1 MTVQLYSAQPI
12 RALLQIAGDLLAIA
26 IVVLSIW
33 ISQLVREAIASLGVL
48 GTRIEDA
55 GSGFSTSLRDA
66 GEALAQVP
74 LVGEG
79 IAQPFRD
86 ASVPADELAAA
97 GVSLRSG
104 VDTLATAVGTALWLL
119 PVLVVL
125 LLWVLPRVRSAV
137 RAGATGRLARS
148 REGRDLLALRAL
160 VGQPTARLLAA
171 VPDPVGAFREAD
183 AAGLEALAAIELRSA
198 GVRA

>member
-1 MTVQLYSAQPI
+1 MSVQPYSTQPI
-12 RALLQIAGDLLAIA
+12 RALLQIAGDAFAIA
-26 IVVLSIW
+26 VVAVSIW
-33 ISQLVREAIASLGVL
+33 LSQLVREAIASLGAL

-55 GSGFSTSLRDA
+55 GTGFSTSLRDA

-79 IAQPFRD
+79 IAQPLRD
-86 ASVPADELAAA
+86 ASLPADELAAA

-104 VDTLATAVGTALWLL
+104 VDALASAVGTALWLL

-125 LLWVLPRVRSAV
+125 LLWVVPRVRAGM
-137 RAGATGRLARS
+137 RAGATGRLARTP
-148 REGRDLLALRAL
+148 EGRDLLALRAL
-160 VGQPTARLLAA
+160 AGRPAARLLAA

-183 AAGLEALAAIELRSA
+183 PAGLEALAAIELRSA